1 MGVGRGES
9 GDGAGAGPAQDP
21 GPPGG
26 LTRSLRKK
34 TGPDFF
40 AGGVPPPPQARTFR
54 RNVPDFCQMYI

>member
-9 GDGAGAGPAQDP
+9 GDGAGAGPAQD
-21 GPPGG
+21 PGG